1 MPFDPIVMVSRLFIR
16 KTKPT
21 LAVAMGSRPKYQR
34 FPNRNAGSLNSRLAG
49 FRSRLAET
57 SSERCACV
65 TMVSGPF
72 AWDEAV
78 GPVDGIAIS
87 AVSTRFSD
95 PVAETHKVLHAV
107 IKTILDTLPICGS
120 VTWNIESR
128 LEIRGGSLKI

>member
-1 MPFDPIVMVSRLFIR
+1 
-16 KTKPT
+16 
-21 LAVAMGSRPKYQR
+21 
-34 FPNRNAGSLNSRLAG
+34 
-49 FRSRLAET
+49 
-57 SSERCACV
+57 
-65 TMVSGPF
+65 MVSGPF

-95 PVAETHKVLHAV
+95 PVTETHKVLHAV
-107 IKTILDTLPICGS
+107 IKTILDTLPNRGS